1 MTAISIVYVLTE
13 TTEDDSE
20 FPVVTIG
27 VYRNADAAIAEA
39 NLRSLER
46 YGVPFESDEEERDT
60 TWLIEEHPL
69 Q

>member
-39 NLRSLER
+39 NRLSIER
-46 YGVPFESDEEERDT
+46 YHVSVEVDEEDRDT